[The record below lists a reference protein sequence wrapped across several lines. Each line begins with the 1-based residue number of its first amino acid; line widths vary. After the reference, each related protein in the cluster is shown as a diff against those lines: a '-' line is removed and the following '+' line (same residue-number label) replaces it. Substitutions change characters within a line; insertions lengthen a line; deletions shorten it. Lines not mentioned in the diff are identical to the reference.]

1 MEQQCLSY
9 SNGIYSTVSLQVS
22 LASEETRHV
31 FQHHGWR
38 TEIDLYHLDLCT
50 EVFKHDRVMRVLVFL
65 VADIVFGGRGTVLV

>member
-9 SNGIYSTVSLQVS
+9 SNGLYSTVSLQVS

-38 TEIDLYHLDLCT
+38 TEIDLQGSR
-50 EVFKHDRVMRVLVFL
+50 FKVSLFV
-65 VADIVFGGRGTVLV
+65 T